1 MDAQNLN
8 WIEKPQMEKHLDY
21 SIKWIVPSWT
31 SSPAVRSPKTWE
43 NFQSSGCGGPAGAA
57 TTSFPPF
64 ISPKKTQIQAT
75 PDRKNPNP
83 RNPINASK
91 IPFWVYKNHSLE
103 TKPVNDF
110 RNPETNW
117 KKNEKGKSNCRCRFQ
132 SNHRELGKKG
142 QFPCASQNF
151 LSLKVSPPV
160 CVLSL
165 QKPFFLSLE
174 GENWD

>member
-1 MDAQNLN
+1 MQQI
-8 WIEKPQMEKHLDY
+8 WIGSRNPKRKRKHRDY

-31 SSPAVRSPKTWE
+31 SSPAVRSPNTWE

-83 RNPINASK
+83 PNLINASK

-103 TKPVNDF
+103 TPSTIF
-110 RNPETNW
+110 ETQKNKNW
-117 KKNEKGKSNCRCRFQ
+117 KKQQNKTREKG
-132 SNHRELGKKG
+132 EI
-142 QFPCASQNF
+142 
-151 LSLKVSPPV
+151 
-160 CVLSL
+160 
-165 QKPFFLSLE
+165 
-174 GENWD
+174 